1 MSDNS
6 ETDAIMNF
14 VRSVG
19 TSGLESTGAR
29 VVEVKGYLY
38 NVEDSTHD
46 PKKVPGHEGKDWKSL
61 LIDKGIPANSQC
73 YVTNAP
79 APPGK
84 SHPDFSVGG
93 HMTTNQNGQVPKGG
107 TCYLMPLCFWHNNSS
122 RDRTAFQ
129 HTLDEMLELTGYM
142 KGELAL
148 TFQVRL
154 PSSEPFALLFSKD
167 GVWNYR
173 DVSQSE
179 AESFVS
185 DPSAIGTDHYVL
197 IERVRGERTLHYIR
211 NHNLPV

>member
-19 TSGLESTGAR
+19 TIGVESTGAT
-29 VVEVKGYLY
+29 VVTYAAGLY
-38 NVEDSTHD
+38 NVSGSTND
-46 PKKVPGHEGKDWKSL
+46 PTHVPGNNGTAWKQL
-61 LIDKGIPANSQC
+61 LINCGINGGC
-73 YVTNAP
+73 YVTNVP
-79 APPGK
+79 APIG
-84 SHPDFSVGG
+84 STHPNFSVGG
-93 HMTTNQNGQVPKGG
+93 HMTPNKNGMVPTGG
-107 TCYLMPLCFWHNNSS
+107 ICYLMPLCYWHNSTSNNGIQFNHVN
-122 RDRTAFQ
+122 TN
-129 HTLDEMLELTGYM
+129 MLRLTGYM
-142 KGELAL
+142 QGELAL

-167 GVWNYR
+167 GAWNYR
-173 DVSQSE
+173 DISQSE